1 MKVNKYSSTQRRA
14 AILEIIEERQI
25 LSQEELAQALR
36 RRGVDVTQPTLSRDI
51 RELGLAKSAA
61 GYVAPGAAAPASS
74 YLPKETLENR
84 LVAAVREYAATIE
97 AAGNL
102 VVLHTPPAGAQPLA
116 HALDEAELDAVV
128 GSIAGDDT
136 IFLAVRTASAA
147 TALVRRLRNM
157 TVARPARR
165 PRA

>member
-1 MKVNKYSSTQRRA
+1 MQMNKYSSTQRRA
-14 AILEIIEERQI
+14 TILEIIEEKQI

-36 RRGVDVTQPTLSRDI
+36 KKGVDVTQPTLSRDM

-61 GYVAPGAAAPASS
+61 GYVAPGAAAASS
-74 YLPKETLENR
+74 SYISRETLEHR
-84 LVAAVREYAATIE
+84 LAAAVREYAASIE

-102 VVLHTPPAGAQPLA
+102 VVLRTPPAGAQPLA
-116 HALDEAELDAVV
+116 HALDEAEIDGVA

-136 IFLAVRTASAA
+136 IFLAVSTASAA
-147 TALVRRLRNM
+147 RALVRRLRNM

-165 PRA
+165 RRA